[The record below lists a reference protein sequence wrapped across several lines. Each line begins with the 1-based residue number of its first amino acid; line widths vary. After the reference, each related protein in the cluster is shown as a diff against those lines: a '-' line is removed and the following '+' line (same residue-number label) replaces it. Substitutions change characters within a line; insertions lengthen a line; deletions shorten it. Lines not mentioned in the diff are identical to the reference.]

1 MRCHAVIARP
11 EWFSGTA
18 VLILAFATLLLVA
31 GVCFFPFLS
40 LRAVG
45 LGNAASLFDAILVF
59 TGGQLALLG
68 WAVAALILA
77 IPAIRMALLI
87 FVLGPVTLGFQ
98 PARLAA
104 PAFALSE
111 KLRPWSM
118 IEVFALGGAV
128 SLIKVSGE
136 AKVTF
141 GPAFWMFIAL
151 VAVVLVQEWFM
162 CRWSIWNRLT
172 PAPR

>member
-1 MRCHAVIARP
+1 VIARP